1 MTTEIDGNFVLF
13 SCIRPAY
20 QVCKPRGC
28 SETEQYHK
36 NCMALC
42 ILVHDRM
49 DKMIKAIM
57 QNISTI

>member
-1 MTTEIDGNFVLF
+1 MSTETDGTFVLF

-36 NCMALC
+36 NCMVLC
-42 ILVHDRM
+42 ILVHDKI
-49 DKMIKAIM
+49 DK
-57 QNISTI
+57 